1 VSDCFIPKAY
11 VVRRAYDSA
20 AQQVEL
26 LPGLRHNFPMKSTKS
41 FKKQAE
47 KAEAVAHRSEDT
59 EHAERMHDLAE
70 AFRAQ
75 AEALKAE
82 KKKRKVRK

>member
-1 VSDCFIPKAY
+1 
-11 VVRRAYDSA
+11 
-20 AQQVEL
+20 
-26 LPGLRHNFPMKSTKS
+26 MKPTKS
-41 FKKQAE
+41 LRKQAR
-47 KAEAVAHRSEDT
+47 KAEAVAQRSEDI
-59 EHAERMHDLAE
+59 EHAELMHDLAE